1 MTKRLASLERK
12 TKETD
17 IKVEL
22 RIDGT
27 GKYNL
32 RTGIPFLNHMLSLF
46 SRHGLFDLNIRAK
59 GDTEVDY
66 HHTVEDIGIVL
77 GEAIKKALGDK
88 KGIKRYGEASVP
100 MDETLVTVSIDIS
113 GRPYLIY
120 NVNLPKKTKL
130 KEFDPDLIED
140 FFRSIVNHSD
150 ITLHINLIYG
160 RDTHHILEAIF
171 KAFGR
176 ALDQATMIE
185 PRAKGI
191 PSTKGRL

>member
-1 MTKRLASLERK
+1 MTRKASLERK

-22 RIDGT
+22 KIDGT
-27 GKYNL
+27 GKYDVK
-32 RTGIPFLNHMLSLF
+32 TGIPFLDHMLSLF
-46 SRHGLFDLNIRAK
+46 SRHGLFDLKIRAK

-77 GEAIKKALGDK
+77 GDALKKALGDK
-88 KGIKRYGEASVP
+88 KGIKRYGVAFIP
-100 MDETLVTVSIDIS
+100 MDEALASVSLDIS
-113 GRPYLIY
+113 GRPYLVY
-120 NVNLPKKTKL
+120 NVKLPKKAKL
-130 KEFDPDLIED
+130 KDFDPELAED
-140 FFRSIVNHSD
+140 FFRSVVNHSG

-176 ALDQATMIE
+176 ALDQATMIDT
-185 PRAKGI
+185 RIKGI

>member
-1 MTKRLASLERK
+1 MRKAKLVRK

-17 IKVEL
+17 IRVDL
-22 RIDGT
+22 NIDGS
-27 GKYNL
+27 GKYDIK
-32 RTGIPFLNHMLSLF
+32 TDVPFMDHMLTLF
-46 SRHGLFDLNIRAK
+46 TRHGLFDLKIRAK

-66 HHTVEDIGIVL
+66 HHTVEDIGIIL
-77 GEAIKKALGDK
+77 GDAIKKALSDK
-88 KGIKRYGEASVP
+88 RGIKRYGEASVP
-100 MDETLVTVSIDIS
+100 MDETLASVSLDIS

-120 NVNLPKKTKL
+120 NVKLPKKAKP
-130 KEFDPDLIED
+130 KEFDPDLVED
-140 FFRSIVNHSD
+140 FFRSIVNHSG

-176 ALDQATMIE
+176 ALDQATKID
-185 PRAKGI
+185 PRIKGI

>member
-1 MTKRLASLERK
+1 MTRKASLERK

-17 IKVEL
+17 IKL
-22 RIDGT
+22 DFKIDGK
-27 GKYNL
+27 GDYDIK
-32 RTGIPFLNHMLSLF
+32 TGIPFLNHMLSLF
-46 SRHGLFDLNIRAK
+46 TRHGLFDLKIRAK

-66 HHTVEDIGIVL
+66 HHTIEDIGIVL
-77 GEAIKKALGDK
+77 GDAIKKALGDK
-88 KGIKRYGEASVP
+88 KGIKRYGEAAIP
-100 MDETLVTVSIDIS
+100 MDETLATVSIDIS

-120 NVNLPKKTKL
+120 NVKLPKKAKL
-130 KEFDPDLIED
+130 KEFDPDLVED
-140 FFRSIVNHSD
+140 FFRSIVNHSG

-176 ALDQATMIE
+176 ALDQATMIDT
-185 PRAKGI
+185 RIKGI